1 MKEKSSEN
9 IKKHQPLTEFLASY
23 KPNIDKRFHYNV
35 SCVSICK
42 TNIANVK
49 LRENKLV
56 YRKLYKIVSAALNNT
71 KHKSPSKANSSK
83 CKLLVRYNIFLVKLS
98 VGLGLSIMK

>member
-1 MKEKSSEN
+1 MC
-9 IKKHQPLTEFLASY
+9 
-23 KPNIDKRFHYNV
+23 
-35 SCVSICK
+35 CVSICK

-71 KHKSPSKANSSK
+71 KHKSPSKAIHQSANSSFVIIYFW
-83 CKLLVRYNIFLVKLS
+83 LNYPLDLDSLYNEMNRFIDRV
-98 VGLGLSIMK
+98 V

>member
-1 MKEKSSEN
+1 MC
-9 IKKHQPLTEFLASY
+9 
-23 KPNIDKRFHYNV
+23 
-35 SCVSICK
+35 CVSICK

-83 CKLLVRYNIFLVKLS
+83 CKLLFRYNIFLVKLS
-98 VGLGLSIMK
+98 VGLGLRIMK